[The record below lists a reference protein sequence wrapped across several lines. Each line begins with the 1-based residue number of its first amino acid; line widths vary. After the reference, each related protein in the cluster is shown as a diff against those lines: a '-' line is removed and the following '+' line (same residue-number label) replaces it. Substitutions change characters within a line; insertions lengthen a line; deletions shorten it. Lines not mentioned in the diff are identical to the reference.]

1 MLFISLEKAQKKLVQ
16 NIRERRLLMELTQEG
31 LSERSGVPLSTL
43 RKFEQ
48 KGLISLDSFLKIL
61 SVVGGLEEMMNVLKP
76 SKPNFKSI
84 DDVLK
89 SDSSDL
95 TRKRGSKKLMFRI
108 SLMQLLLIFMITAIR
123 KELRN

>member
-1 MLFISLEKAQKKLVQ
+1 MLFISLEKTQKKLVQ

-31 LSERSGVPLSTL
+31 LSDRSGVPLSTL

-61 SVVGGLEEMMNVLKP
+61 SVVGGLEEMLNVLKP
-76 SKPNFKSI
+76 IKPNFKAI

-89 SDSSDL
+89 SEDEII
-95 TRKRGSKKLMFRI
+95 RKRGNKK
-108 SLMQLLLIFMITAIR
+108 
-123 KELRN
+123 

>member
-16 NIRERRLLMELTQEG
+16 NIRERRLLLELTQEG

-76 SKPNFKSI
+76 MKPNFKSI

-89 SDSSDL
+89 LEDNS
-95 TRKRGSKKLMFRI
+95 TKKRGSKK
-108 SLMQLLLIFMITAIR
+108 
-123 KELRN
+123 

>member
-1 MLFISLEKAQKKLVQ
+1 MLFISLKKAQKNLVQ

-61 SVVGGLEEMMNVLKP
+61 SVVGGLEEIMNVLKP
-76 SKPNFKSI
+76 TKPRFKSI

-89 SDSSDL
+89 LEDNI
-95 TRKRGSKKLMFRI
+95 TKKRGSKK
-108 SLMQLLLIFMITAIR
+108 
-123 KELRN
+123 

>member
-16 NIRERRLLMELTQEG
+16 NIRGRRLLMELTQEG

-61 SVVGGLEEMMNVLKP
+61 SVVGGLEEIMNVLQP
-76 SKPNFKSI
+76 MKPNFKSI

-89 SDSSDL
+89 SEDNI
-95 TRKRGSKKLMFRI
+95 TKKRGSKK
-108 SLMQLLLIFMITAIR
+108 
-123 KELRN
+123 